1 MTNSQQQ
8 QQQVMG
14 KGHSKEKRSNST
26 SNGGG
31 KSSSKKDKKR
41 QSVNGVKQ
49 DSSVQPTVD
58 NKTNTTNTTSTTTT
72 QEPVTTTA
80 ASQQQNTDQQT
91 NNNTNGSE
99 KSTSVTSN
107 PGSPTLSPS
116 SASQKQSLSITAAEG
131 INKENGATEASGH
144 DSPSIGSS
152 NSGGGLGNNDD
163 GDEGPE
169 ETIFSKN
176 KQTVTKD
183 DFDLLSVIGK
193 GSFGK
198 VMQVKKKDDG
208 KIYAMK
214 VLRKDAIIARKQVN
228 HTKSEKTI
236 LQGVSHPFIVNLHFA
251 FQTRDKLYMILD
263 FVNGGELFYHLK
275 REGRFSEPRV
285 KLYAAEI
292 VSALAHLHQQDI
304 VYRDLKPENILLDSD
319 GHICITDFGLSKK
332 IETTD
337 GTFTFCGTPEYL
349 APEVLNGHGHGCA
362 VDWWSLGTL
371 LFEMLTGLPP
381 FYSQNVSMMYQKI
394 LNGELKIPSYISPEA
409 KSLLE
414 GLLTRDVDRR
424 LGSKGGPE
432 VKNHPWFK
440 NIDWDMLDRKEI
452 EVHFKP
458 KVKSGTD
465 TSQIDPVF
473 TQERPMDSVVEGT
486 TLADAISKDN
496 SFEGFTY
503 VADSV
508 LKI

>member
-1 MTNSQQQ
+1 
-8 QQQVMG
+8 MG
-14 KGHSKEKRSNST
+14 KGQSKEKRKGGSSSSTGKSGKGEKNSKGGKNNKVDGTTTTTSSSTTTNNNTSNTNSTQVTVGTSANST
-26 SNGGG
+26 STTP
-31 KSSSKKDKKR
+31 SE
-41 QSVNGVKQ
+41 
-49 DSSVQPTVD
+49 
-58 NKTNTTNTTSTTTT
+58 NTTSPNVTSPSLTSTSPQTTTTEENNNNNNNNNNNQNTTSTTSTT
-72 QEPVTTTA
+72 
-80 ASQQQNTDQQT
+80 
-91 NNNTNGSE
+91 
-99 KSTSVTSN
+99 
-107 PGSPTLSPS
+107 
-116 SASQKQSLSITAAEG
+116 
-131 INKENGATEASGH
+131 GATEASQSH
-144 DSPSIGSS
+144 PDSPNI
-152 NSGGGLGNNDD
+152 NNDD
-163 GDEGPE
+163 QDEGPE
-169 ETIFSKN
+169 EIIFSKN

-183 DFDLLSVIGK
+183 DFELLTVIGK

-236 LQGVSHPFIVNLHFA
+236 LQGISHPFIVNLHYA

-263 FVNGGELFYHLK
+263 FVNGGELFFHLK

-285 KLYAAEI
+285 KMYAAEI
-292 VSALAHLHQQDI
+292 VSALAHLHSQDI

-371 LFEMLTGLPP
+371 LFEMLAGLPP
-381 FYSQNVSMMYQKI
+381 FYSQNVSMMYQRI

-414 GLLTRDVDRR
+414 GLLTREVDKR
-424 LGSKGGPE
+424 LGSKGGNE

-440 NIDWDMLDRKEI
+440 NIDWDKLDRKELEAPFI
-452 EVHFKP
+452 P

-465 TSQIDPVF
+465 ISQIDPVF
-473 TQERPMDSVVEGT
+473 TQEKPMDSVVEGSA
-486 TLADAISKDN
+486 LGDAVNKDN

-503 VADSV
+503 VAESV
-508 LKI
+508 LKP

>member
-1 MTNSQQQ
+1 
-8 QQQVMG
+8 MG
-14 KGHSKEKRSNST
+14 KAFSKEKKNKTKSNKGGKQSKNESNDSLSVATTTNGNNTQTTAVTSEKNQSPNTSPVPSPDLTSATPNNNNQINTSGVNNNTTGTNNST
-26 SNGGG
+26 S
-31 KSSSKKDKKR
+31 SSLKD
-41 QSVNGVKQ
+41 
-49 DSSVQPTVD
+49 
-58 NKTNTTNTTSTTTT
+58 
-72 QEPVTTTA
+72 
-80 ASQQQNTDQQT
+80 
-91 NNNTNGSE
+91 
-99 KSTSVTSN
+99 
-107 PGSPTLSPS
+107 
-116 SASQKQSLSITAAEG
+116 
-131 INKENGATEASGH
+131 NGATEVSL
-144 DSPSIGSS
+144 DSS
-152 NSGGGLGNNDD
+152 NMGEE
-163 GDEGPE
+163 DEGPE
-169 ETIFSKN
+169 EIIFSKN

-183 DFDLLSVIGK
+183 DFELLTVIGK

-198 VMQVKKKDDG
+198 VMQVKKKDDQ

-236 LQGVSHPFIVNLHFA
+236 LQCVSHPFIVNLHFA

-263 FVNGGELFYHLK
+263 FVNGGELFFHLK

-292 VSALAHLHQQDI
+292 VSALDHLHKQDI
-304 VYRDLKPENILLDSD
+304 VYRDLKPENILLDSE

-371 LFEMLTGLPP
+371 LYEMLTGLPP

-414 GLLTRDVDRR
+414 GLLTREVDKR
-424 LGSKGGPE
+424 LGTKGGNE
-432 VKNHPWFK
+432 VKSHPWFR
-440 NIDWDMLDRKEI
+440 NIDWDKLDRKEV

-465 TSQIDPVF
+465 VSQIDPAF
-473 TQERPMDSVVEGT
+473 TQERPMDSVVEGS
-486 TLADAISKDN
+486 TLGDAVNKDN

-503 VADSV
+503 VADSI
-508 LKI
+508 LKV

>member
-1 MTNSQQQ
+1 
-8 QQQVMG
+8 MG
-14 KGHSKEKRSNST
+14 KGQSKVKKGDGNTNNTNNTKGNGNKKNSV
-26 SNGGG
+26 G
-31 KSSSKKDKKR
+31 SS
-41 QSVNGVKQ
+41 
-49 DSSVQPTVD
+49 TA
-58 NKTNTTNTTSTTTT
+58 T
-72 QEPVTTTA
+72 PVTTTTTVSTTPQVETSNNNVSVVT
-80 ASQQQNTDQQT
+80 ASQEPQQQQT
-91 NNNTNGSE
+91 QQPSTSPQNNNVINNNDNTQQLE
-99 KSTSVTSN
+99 KS
-107 PGSPTLSPS
+107 
-116 SASQKQSLSITAAEG
+116 
-131 INKENGATEASGH
+131 NGASNRTPSG
-144 DSPSIGSS
+144 
-152 NSGGGLGNNDD
+152 SGGGDD
-163 GDEGPE
+163 MDEGPE
-169 ETIFSKN
+169 EIIFSKN

-183 DFDLLSVIGK
+183 DFELLTVIGK

-198 VMQVKKKDDG
+198 VMQVKKRDDG

-236 LQGVSHPFIVNLHFA
+236 LQAISHPFIVNLHFA
-251 FQTRDKLYMILD
+251 FQTRDKLYMVLD
-263 FVNGGELFYHLK
+263 FVNGGELFFHLK

-285 KLYAAEI
+285 KIYAAEI
-292 VSALAHLHQQDI
+292 VSALDHLHRQDI

-371 LFEMLTGLPP
+371 LYEMLTGLPP

-394 LNGELKIPSYISPEA
+394 LNGELKIPSYISADA

-414 GLLTRDVDRR
+414 GLLTREVDKR
-424 LGSKGGPE
+424 LGSRGGGAE
-432 VKNHPWFK
+432 VKSHPWFK
-440 NIDWDMLDRKEI
+440 TIDWEKLDRKEV

-458 KVKSGTD
+458 KVKSGND
-465 TSQIDPVF
+465 ISQIDTVF
-473 TQERPMDSVVEGT
+473 TQERPVDSVVEGSA
-486 TLADAISKDN
+486 LGDAVNKDN

-508 LKI
+508 LKV

>member
-1 MTNSQQQ
+1 MGKGQSKEKKPKQPKAGKGGKRSSVKTESQDKTSPATTPEVTSGTTSPPTAQQQ
-8 QQQVMG
+8 QTTQTGTTPAVT
-14 KGHSKEKRSNST
+14 SPSNSV
-26 SNGGG
+26 S
-31 KSSSKKDKKR
+31 
-41 QSVNGVKQ
+41 
-49 DSSVQPTVD
+49 P
-58 NKTNTTNTTSTTTT
+58 
-72 QEPVTTTA
+72 PL
-80 ASQQQNTDQQT
+80 AS
-91 NNNTNGSE
+91 
-99 KSTSVTSN
+99 SN
-107 PGSPTLSPS
+107 PSSPITS
-116 SASQKQSLSITAAEG
+116 SNNSSNTAE
-131 INKENGATEASGH
+131 NTKENGANEASP
-144 DSPSIGSS
+144 DSPI
-152 NSGGGLGNNDD
+152 NED
-163 GDEGPE
+163 DEGPE
-169 ETIFSKN
+169 EIIFSKN

-183 DFDLLSVIGK
+183 DFELLTVIGK

-198 VMQVKKKDDG
+198 VMQVKKKDDQ

-228 HTKSEKTI
+228 HTKSEKNI
-236 LQGVSHPFIVNLHFA
+236 LQGISHPFIVNLHFA

-263 FVNGGELFYHLK
+263 FVNGGELFFHLK

-332 IETTD
+332 IENTD

-371 LFEMLTGLPP
+371 LYEMLTGLPP

-394 LNGELKIPSYISPEA
+394 LNGELKIPSYITPEA

-414 GLLTRDVDRR
+414 GLLTREVDKR
-424 LGSKGGPE
+424 LGSKSGSD

-440 NIDWDMLDRKEI
+440 NIDWEKLDRKEI

-458 KVKSGTD
+458 KVKSGND
-465 TSQIDPVF
+465 ISQIDPVF
-473 TQERPMDSVVEGT
+473 TQERPMDSLVEGG
-486 TLADAISKDN
+486 TLTDTVSKDN

-503 VADSV
+503 VADSI
-508 LKI
+508 LKV